1 MGAHSAPEMRQLPA
15 FGRRLRCIIKDILAL
30 QVQFSPDILG
40 LKDLREDRGHPKRQG
55 RCDRDQNF

>member
-1 MGAHSAPEMRQLPA
+1 MGAYSTPEMRQLPA
-15 FGRRLRCIIKDILAL
+15 FGKRLRCIIKNILAL
-30 QVQFSPDILG
+30 QVQFLPDILG